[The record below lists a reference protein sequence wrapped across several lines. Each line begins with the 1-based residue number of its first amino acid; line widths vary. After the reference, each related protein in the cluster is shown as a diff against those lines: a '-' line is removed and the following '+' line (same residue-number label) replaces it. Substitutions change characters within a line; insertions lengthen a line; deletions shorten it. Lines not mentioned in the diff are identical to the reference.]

1 MKFKE
6 KVMDINTLK
15 DKIQENDLEF
25 NLFFTR
31 KLRNGNYVSFSPNID
46 AQIYDDLLNLICDY
60 IGQFTGKTIVDY
72 NPTGYKDETI
82 ES

>member
-25 NLFFTR
+25 NFF
-31 KLRNGNYVSFSPNID
+31 
-46 AQIYDDLLNLICDY
+46 LLEN
-60 IGQFTGKTIVDY
+60 
-72 NPTGYKDETI
+72 
-82 ES
+82 

>member
-31 KLRNGNYVSFSPNID
+31 KLRNGNYVSF
-46 AQIYDDLLNLICDY
+46 LLILMHKFMMIC
-60 IGQFTGKTIVDY
+60 
-72 NPTGYKDETI
+72 
-82 ES
+82 

>member
-25 NLFFTR
+25 NLFFTI
-31 KLRNGNYVSFSPNID
+31 KLKT
-46 AQIYDDLLNLICDY
+46 Y
-60 IGQFTGKTIVDY
+60 IITI
-72 NPTGYKDETI
+72 
-82 ES
+82 S

>member
-25 NLFFTR
+25 NLFF
-31 KLRNGNYVSFSPNID
+31 Y
-46 AQIYDDLLNLICDY
+46 
-60 IGQFTGKTIVDY
+60 
-72 NPTGYKDETI
+72 
-82 ES
+82 

>member
-46 AQIYDDLLNLICDY
+46 AQIYDDLLNLI
-60 IGQFTGKTIVDY
+60 
-72 NPTGYKDETI
+72 
-82 ES
+82 